1 MTTQHALSTF
11 KPCCHRQTSVKQ
23 PFWWD
28 KKVWRLSAY
37 NTSWC
42 LLGCAIGDFGTI
54 LAFQLWWPT
63 TPAMLVMGLAMMN
76 GLLTSIILET
86 LLLRRSMAWAAAF
99 KTAIGMSL
107 ASMIAMELAMNL
119 TDYALV
125 GAAALT
131 WWSVILSLAAGFIA
145 PWPYNYWRLKKY
157 GKACH

>member
-1 MTTQHALSTF
+1 MATQHLGATA
-11 KPCCHRQTSVKQ
+11 PCCNKNTQ
-23 PFWWD
+23 PSGGFWRD
-28 KKVWRLSAY
+28 KKVWQRSAY
-37 NTSWC
+37 NTGWC

-54 LAFQLWWPT
+54 LAFQLWSPT

-76 GLLTSIILET
+76 GLLTSIMLET
-86 LLLRRSMAWAAAF
+86 LLLCRSMTWGIAF
-99 KTAIGMSL
+99 KTAIAMSL
-107 ASMIAMELAMNL
+107 VSMIAMELAMNL

-131 WWSVILSLAAGFIA
+131 WWSVLPSLAAGFIA